1 MKLSRRL
8 RRALCELVGL
18 GIIVFDLFFWKG
30 ILAGV
35 VLGWFLV
42 GYLRYRRAAVL
53 NYQASKPLREGMTLA
68 DIRRIETRYSLRKD
82 FDTFEKHALVRP
94 PLDRCFYYAKYER
107 VRELL
112 LAFGSKHGC
121 WIDLG
126 CGFGED
132 VFYIARRLSGKV
144 VGLDI
149 DEFKLFE
156 ARRQAAS
163 QEGSSRIHLCAGDV
177 LHPPFAAGMFD
188 GVLLT
193 EVLEHLLNPEEA
205 LRVCRSLLKDEG
217 VLILS
222 TPSLHNLDYCM
233 NPFFLLE
240 KTLSLVD
247 DRVLPPYHGLHAE
260 REYDRKRPEPAYGIH
275 HHFAQRRLREM
286 AIRHGFEVLY
296 EGSFEI
302 EVFPLLMMEALARQ
316 DVDALEKALGPL
328 EKILE
333 RVPLLNRF
341 GQHLLLA
348 ARKKPSDQFRQTTG
362 NPNKRPD
369 ASKTLSC
376 QP

>member
-1 MKLSRRL
+1 MRLSRRL
-8 RRALCELVGL
+8 RRALVELAGL
-18 GIIVFDLFFWKG
+18 AVVILDLLLWKG

-35 VLGWFLV
+35 VLACFFA
-42 GYLRYRRAAVL
+42 GYLQYRRAAVL
-53 NYQASKPLREGMTLA
+53 NYRASKSLREGMTLA
-68 DIRRIETRYSLRKD
+68 DIRRIETRYSLRED

-94 PLDRCFYYAKYER
+94 PLDRHFYYAKYDR

-112 LAFGSKHGC
+112 LTYGPKHGL

-132 VFYIARRLSGKV
+132 VFYIARRLSGKT

-163 QEGSSRIHLCAGDV
+163 QEGGSRIHLCAGDV

-193 EVLEHLLNPEEA
+193 EVIEHLLNPEEA
-205 LRVCRSLLKDEG
+205 LRVCRSLLKDGG

-240 KTLSLVD
+240 KTFSLVD

-275 HHFAQRRLREM
+275 HHFARRPLREM
-286 AIRHGFEVLY
+286 VVRQGFEVLY

-302 EVFPLLMMEALARQ
+302 EVFPILIMEALTGQ
-316 DVDALEKALGPL
+316 NVEALGKAVGPL

-333 RVPLLNRF
+333 RVPLMNRF

-348 ARKKPSDQFRQTTG
+348 ARKKPSDPCRQTHELSAMNRRG
-362 NPNKRPD
+362 NPHVLHR
-369 ASKTLSC
+369 
-376 QP
+376 